1 MLFSDSKF
9 NQLKH
14 EKVLVEK
21 ARTLLDN
28 VVSDATPNEVRLRF
42 KISCISNWDQIGHQ
56 VKLIFVNI
64 KTNKSQDMA
73 TITVQFII

>member
-42 KISCISNWDQIGHQ
+42 D
-56 VKLIFVNI
+56 
-64 KTNKSQDMA
+64 
-73 TITVQFII
+73 